1 MKQLI
6 EGHKTVAILPFKA
19 TIAYKKLPKGYS
31 DGAKKVEELA
41 MGSQMQS
48 GLYTYLLRKSDD
60 YTVQVQDVDKTNALL
75 KSESL
80 IN

>member
-19 TIAYKKLPKGYS
+19 TIAYKKIAKRIY
-31 DGAKKVEELA
+31 DAKKSVEELA
-41 MGSQMQS
+41 MVRKCS

-75 KSESL
+75 KKKR
-80 IN
+80 I

>member
-1 MKQLI
+1 MGL
-6 EGHKTVAILPFKA
+6 
-19 TIAYKKLPKGYS
+19 
-31 DGAKKVEELA
+31 KKVEELA

-75 KSESL
+75 KANL
-80 IN
+80 